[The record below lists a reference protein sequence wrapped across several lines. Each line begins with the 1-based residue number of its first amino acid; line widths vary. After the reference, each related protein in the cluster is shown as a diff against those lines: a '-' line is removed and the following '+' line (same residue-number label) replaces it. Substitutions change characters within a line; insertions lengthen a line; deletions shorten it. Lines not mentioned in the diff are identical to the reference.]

1 VACNN
6 LNLNYAC
13 SCYVWS
19 CVMCYVL
26 CYTLYYSCPFY
37 ANMLFVLPGMSN
49 VVFLAHMHCLEKT
62 DGLIFQTGIS
72 GFGRQYI

>member
-1 VACNN
+1 MLCM
-6 LNLNYAC
+6 
-13 SCYVWS
+13 
-19 CVMCYVL
+19 VMCYVL

-49 VVFLAHMHCLEKT
+49 VVFLDHMHCLEKP